1 MSEIPVCVV
10 IKKHRK
16 CLHDNCNKQPS
27 FGLEKLKPLY
37 CSEHK
42 LDNMKN
48 VQLISQDLNFQPL
61 VFIRFNPDEY
71 YDENQSKISS
81 CFITNKK
88 GILSIDESSNWN
100 HRLEEL

>member
-37 CSEHK
+37 CHK
-42 LDNMKN
+42 NITRFKFPA
-48 VQLISQDLNFQPL
+48 ISF
-61 VFIRFNPDEY
+61 Y
-71 YDENQSKISS
+71 
-81 CFITNKK
+81 
-88 GILSIDESSNWN
+88 
-100 HRLEEL
+100 

>member
-1 MSEIPVCVV
+1 MNKIPTCVV

-16 CLHDNCNKQPS
+16 CLYDNCNKQPS

-48 VQLISQDLNFQPL
+48 VQAKTCLDDTCYKYSTVNVPCNDKAINPYDGYSNASNQLNDKGLIDKLFA
-61 VFIRFNPDEY
+61 
-71 YDENQSKISS
+71 
-81 CFITNKK
+81 
-88 GILSIDESSNWN
+88 
-100 HRLEEL
+100 